1 MLDTCFKETL
11 KHNGM
16 ICRDILKEFVQY
28 SNREFEGQ
36 FPKKP
41 FKLLKIVRQ
50 KYIKTNFQCKQRTN

>member
-41 FKLLKIVRQ
+41 FKLLSI
-50 KYIKTNFQCKQRTN
+50 